1 MSGGSVSNVLE
12 SYKNTVNNISPFYA
26 NAIIDQLKPKTFVV
40 GISNGN
46 GVSEPSPKNYTHG
59 FLVTD
64 LEEMQN
70 NIGNSGYYPEN
81 QLISIPDLVYQ
92 YDSSR
97 KEINQTVL
105 IPVIVKSIQNIKQ
118 RLITLAEDTIVALI
132 GNNETKQFILIKTY
146 DQILNYLTDIITQVS
161 EDVYKVDNS
170 NSIYLLASKFF
181 IANND
186 DSNIYQQL
194 INETNNPNNTTQQVR
209 ISNDRKNVIIK
220 SLLLAIVDSNRN
232 INNTF
237 NIDNT
242 VKIMIDLALLPVGP
256 TTTVITRENPEGT
269 TSPTLVRLISSYS
282 SVSELSI
289 INKNEY
295 TITETDNR
303 CIIGMDIGD
312 YIQIKFQYI
321 DPTLTSPV
329 VKNLL
334 YIKKIDN
341 YSYEIKEL
349 DSNFI
354 LRDKEEIVTNEV
366 KLSYLDNS
374 REFTFYYVLGS
385 LAGNG
390 VLEINNIS

>member
-1 MSGGSVSNVLE
+1 
-12 SYKNTVNNISPFYA
+12 
-26 NAIIDQLKPKTFVV
+26 
-40 GISNGN
+40 
-46 GVSEPSPKNYTHG
+46 
-59 FLVTD
+59 
-64 LEEMQN
+64 
-70 NIGNSGYYPEN
+70 
-81 QLISIPDLVYQ
+81 
-92 YDSSR
+92 
-97 KEINQTVL
+97 L